1 MSPNLRQNDG
11 VIVDSHFPFNVL
23 KVGDIIVFKTYG
35 TELGTGQHRTIV
47 GRVAEIVND
56 SSNGQRI
63 IRAKGD
69 ANPDS
74 IPGVDYPI
82 FQRNYIGKVV
92 YVIPQLGA
100 VLGAGNNSTNS
111 GGNTAQSRGWYNNPG
126 TNIGTFPNTTAIN
139 STAGSRNGNR

>member
-63 IRAKGD
+63 IRAKG
-69 ANPDS
+69 
-74 IPGVDYPI
+74 
-82 FQRNYIGKVV
+82 
-92 YVIPQLGA
+92 LCH
-100 VLGAGNNSTNS
+100 
-111 GGNTAQSRGWYNNPG
+111 
-126 TNIGTFPNTTAIN
+126 TTV
-139 STAGSRNGNR
+139 GSSFRSW